1 MDIDGDSGD
10 DDQPKPS
17 IPLGLQHLRGRTPKA
32 IAVCGPLTIFI
43 IAGSLCAPLG
53 NRVKHPFDQHAVE
66 NWRDEYGQS
75 AMITAIGVG
84 RWHLRRADDTY
95 SSFARDLQKSW
106 KDRASA
112 VGWVSYEILHRI
124 VPLTDALPL
133 NGRRALQVIR
143 DLSET
148 HFEDAAAA
156 GTSQTLHGWL
166 EQWKQLL
173 KVPSFIFLLGHAWC
187 WARIM
192 YARFG
197 L

>member
-1 MDIDGDSGD
+1 MAP
-10 DDQPKPS
+10 QTRRR
-17 IPLGLQHLRGRTPKA
+17 HLFYICKE
-32 IAVCGPLTIFI
+32 
-43 IAGSLCAPLG
+43 CAK
-53 NRVKHPFDQHAVE
+53 N
-66 NWRDEYGQS
+66 
-75 AMITAIGVG
+75 
-84 RWHLRRADDTY
+84 
-95 SSFARDLQKSW
+95 W

-112 VGWVSYEILHRI
+112 VGWVSYESLHRI
-124 VPLTDALPL
+124 IPLEDAFPL

-143 DLSET
+143 DLSGT

-156 GTSQTLHGWL
+156 GTSQTLSLWL

-173 KVPSFIFLLGHAWC
+173 KVPSFTFLLGHAWC